1 MGKNKD
7 EMMDEMEE
15 VMVMAMMIQMITI
28 IIMKQ
33 GIVRGTRKGMMTAML
48 LVSTNM
54 KKQKN
59 VTMMI
64 GETHSFEIQSPTVV
78 LNGC

>member
-28 IIMKQ
+28 IIMKP

-54 KKQKN
+54 KQQKN
-59 VTMMI
+59 VTMMKI
-64 GETHSFEIQSPTVV
+64 D
-78 LNGC
+78 